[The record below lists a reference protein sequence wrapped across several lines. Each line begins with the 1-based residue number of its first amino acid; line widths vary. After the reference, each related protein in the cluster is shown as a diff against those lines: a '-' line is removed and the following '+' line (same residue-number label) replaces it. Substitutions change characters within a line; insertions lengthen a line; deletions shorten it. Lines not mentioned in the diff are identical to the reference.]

1 MDLHTLIGDDE
12 PDAYFKERR
21 HYKKLGEEIAQ
32 IIINTVSDEQIAE
45 IETQFL
51 VLAINSHQPGT
62 PTHLSA
68 ILTQT
73 INTLHNHKKFQ
84 KTS

>member
-1 MDLHTLIGDDE
+1 MDLHTLIGDGE
-12 PDAYFKERR
+12 PDAYFKERP
-21 HYKKLGEEIAQ
+21 HYKRLGEEIAQ
-32 IIINTVSDEQIAE
+32 IIINTVSDEQIAD

-62 PTHLSA
+62 PTHISA

-73 INTLHNHKKFQ
+73 INRLHNHKKFQ

>member
-1 MDLHTLIGDDE
+1 MDLHTLTGDGE
-12 PDAYFKERR
+12 LDAYFKERP
-21 HYKKLGEEIAQ
+21 HYKKLGEKIAQ
-32 IIINTVSDEQIAE
+32 IIINTVSDEQIAD

-51 VLAINSHQPGT
+51 VMAINLHQPGT

-68 ILTQT
+68 LLTQT
-73 INTLHNHKKFQ
+73 INTLHNHKEFQ